1 MLLFWQG
8 QKDSNPRH
16 SVLETDALPAELYP
30 YKVAP
35 QVGLEPTT
43 LRLTAA
49 CSTNWAIE
57 EYIQGNTYI
66 NIYRLVFLCRQRST
80 FPGSHPPSIID
91 AKELNFCVR
100 HGNRCT
106 LFAFITD
113 SFMYN
118 LPSYT
123 QNWTISF
130 VSSGTLFPI
139 FFTSILSWSSPRL
152 ISTALLNMLPHL
164 HTLPI
169 YHVVFVESYYLSVWE
184 ILS

>member
-1 MLLFWQG
+1 MFFLLILLPYSLDQAFDLLVQLCLICYHTYTRCLHKFIIIIKTTFF
-8 QKDSNPRH
+8 QITVSSSPPINTKK
-16 SVLETDALPAELYP
+16 LPA
-30 YKVAP
+30 AN
-35 QVGLEPTT
+35 
-43 LRLTAA
+43 AA
-49 CSTNWAIE
+49 RSF
-57 EYIQGNTYI
+57 
-66 NIYRLVFLCRQRST
+66 RLCRQRST

-118 LPSYT
+118 SRHTLKTEQYLSYLP
-123 QNWTISF
+123 
-130 VSSGTLFPI
+130 VLFPI